1 MQREVFS
8 LQIIKRFDTFSGVLE
23 KPTLNPKESVELLLS
38 QVKLCNVLSDE
49 CRFKSLHPCM
59 IGTPFTSFVRLG
71 VCINVAIPL
80 LAYAPSCPNQR
91 VDALGARDDEA
102 IIYSTDDQFSPTD
115 MGNLINAAYR
125 QIFFHAFKWDREIV
139 LESQLRNRQIT
150 VRDFIRGLLLSKTFI
165 DSFYNKNSNYR
176 FVEHCVQ
183 KVLGRRVYSNAEK
196 IAWSAVV
203 MTKGVKG
210 FVDELLNSAEYIEN
224 FGENTV
230 PYQRRRIL
238 PSRAVGETPFNI
250 TTPRYDAYY
259 RNQLGF
265 PQPIWQ
271 ESVRNFRSYDR
282 QPKTG
287 DPSLFLRMAQSI
299 SPKAGKPNTTSI
311 YDIDI
316 DKKVPYRRR

>member
-1 MQREVFS
+1 M
-8 LQIIKRFDTFSGVLE
+8 
-23 KPTLNPKESVELLLS
+23 
-38 QVKLCNVLSDE
+38 
-49 CRFKSLHPCM
+49 
-59 IGTPFTSFVRLG
+59 
-71 VCINVAIPL
+71 AIPL

-91 VDALGARDDEA
+91 VDALGAPDDEA
-102 IIYSTDDQFSPTD
+102 MIYSTDDLFSPTD
-115 MGNLINAAYR
+115 IGNLINAAYR

-150 VRDFIRGLLLSKTFI
+150 VRDFIRGLLLSNTFI

-183 KVLGRRVYSNAEK
+183 KVLGRRVYSEAEK

-210 FVDELLNSAEYIEN
+210 FVDNLLDSDEYIEN

-238 PSRAVGETPFNI
+238 PSRVVGETPFNI
-250 TTPRYDAYY
+250 TSPRYDAYY
-259 RNQLGF
+259 RKQLGF
-265 PQPIWQ
+265 PQTIWQ
-271 ESVRNFRSYDR
+271 EVVRNFRPYDA

-287 DPSLFLRMAQSI
+287 DPSLFLDMAKNI
-299 SPKAGKPNTTSI
+299 SPRAANPNPTST

-316 DKKVPYRRR
+316 EKTVPYRRR